1 MDIQTDSY
9 LEELTDRPPERDST
23 TQTDPL
29 MDRPPSPLFM
39 PAKTGVDKET
49 QIEEGDLFHFEVEVA
64 PILEVLVGKT
74 LEQSMD
80 EVLEEEELANIRAQ
94 RAKFEQLRNV
104 ELAEVQRLE
113 AEMRRRVEEKERRVR
128 QERDRM
134 QREEEVMKKIA
145 SRGMARK
152 IFENVRKNVFEDM
165 ADEGH
170 FYDPVAREI
179 ETTFL
184 PWIQQRASSRCEERK
199 IANVLCDNLI
209 NAAVELLPAKID
221 AARARQQRLIE
232 AAAAAEAAE
241 KDAMDAT
248 GEVMLG
254 IDNLV
259 KLDSIG
265 IPISAPA
272 RPLFKREEEKLN
284 RIIETWIFRD
294 RQSVHLARTERK
306 VAMDNLSGQIE
317 GLRSLLRHVVGDR
330 PTLKQPFADLL
341 AEVLQAQ
348 IQLKSELD
356 ETEAALLREVSSS
369 RARVRRAMRAGPD
382 MDNLLD
388 EQFSLKN
395 AEAVI
400 DSVGGR
406 TCQDAFVRQEVAMN
420 FEQLL
425 RSWDKRTKDVSE
437 RLAAVSREKDIVG
450 DSMKH
455 FDASRFVKLYD
466 EFEARTARGLRRKE
480 WEQRLRLEFSKCSP
494 KLVRSYE
501 TLFNRSRELRSKM
514 KDVRAS
520 RRREID
526 EFLREA
532 SDRFKMQ
539 AKYCEEQRLLRARL
553 EAAAL
558 GQEKRHSVLRR
569 IRAIRVAELKRREEH
584 REAIRRAARAE
595 ADAKASVD
603 RTHRDKQRSAIMQYK
618 TEQLQKRKLEE
629 ERQIKMEEERNVERK
644 MMLQKN
650 RGRVQFR
657 QAKRREKLDLARA
670 DAERAAA
677 AEIAR
682 DERLEAL
689 KSTVPNYERL
699 QQIQVDRSRVLSDTE
714 RFAIYK
720 KTDPDLPKFGS
731 IHGYADDKIWSDVR
745 LRVQAA
751 IRDAGLHQSAFVRS
765 MFAQKLSAPY

>member
-1 MDIQTDSY
+1 MAHHIRTLRS
-9 LEELTDRPPERDST
+9 LSKRGST
-23 TQTDPL
+23 SRTREKRFT
-29 MDRPPSPLFM
+29 SC
-39 PAKTGVDKET
+39 GGS
-49 QIEEGDLFHFEVEVA
+49 IEEQQAVA
-64 PILEVLVGKT
+64 
-74 LEQSMD
+74 QSLMRKG
-80 EVLEEEELANIRAQ
+80 NIMSQ
-94 RAKFEQLRNV
+94 
-104 ELAEVQRLE
+104 
-113 AEMRRRVEEKERRVR
+113 
-128 QERDRM
+128 
-134 QREEEVMKKIA
+134 
-145 SRGMARK
+145 
-152 IFENVRKNVFEDM
+152 
-165 ADEGH
+165 
-170 FYDPVAREI
+170 
-179 ETTFL
+179 
-184 PWIQQRASSRCEERK
+184 
-199 IANVLCDNLI
+199 
-209 NAAVELLPAKID
+209 KID
-221 AARARQQRLIE
+221 ALRSKNKAFKTQERLRRQKFRWTQHARHLR
-232 AAAAAEAAE
+232 
-241 KDAMDAT
+241 
-248 GEVMLG
+248 
-254 IDNLV
+254 
-259 KLDSIG
+259 S
-265 IPISAPA
+265 
-272 RPLFKREEEKLN
+272 LFKREEEKLN

-294 RQSVHLARTERK
+294 RQSVHLARSTGVADEIDQRDTDKETSDASRRPQSRKDGGVVQEAEHVVRTILRRSELNEAERK

-348 IQLKSELD
+348 IQLKAELD

-569 IRAIRVAELKRREEH
+569 IRAIRVAELERREEH

-720 KTDPDLPKFGS
+720 KTDSDIPKFGS

-751 IRDAGLHQSAFVRS
+751 IRDAGLHQSAFVRN